1 MHSMSVARTAALALS
16 LLVAVPM
23 GGVAQDT
30 ASPGASPA
38 ATPRPPG
45 EWFFALE
52 PGMCFD
58 DVWDADG
65 KFDFATLPQIVP
77 CEMPHDN
84 EIVAIVSMGD
94 GDFPPGDLEPLV
106 VELCDPEYR
115 AFLGRPVRD
124 AQMGTLAYWPIETD
138 WDAGARSAIC
148 TVDAN
153 EKVVGTARSGSLR
166 APGERIAVYRE
177 ERGAADIWLVDAG
190 TGELENLTENQLTEV
205 IDIPSWRPDGSAIAF
220 TVEEAEGDTG
230 IFEVPAAGGT
240 AVPLL
245 VGPGTQDGPAFS
257 PDGTMLAYI
266 SEIGDQ
272 YEIFTTDLTTGD
284 AARLTKHSDRDSNA
298 AWSPDGEQIA
308 FRRRTDG
315 RSDIWLMRAD
325 GSDAVQLTAD
335 AGNNYGPQWSPDGST
350 ILFSSDRTGDF
361 DVWVMDAD
369 GGNQRAITDHPADD
383 DFPVWS
389 SDGAFIAFQSDRH
402 TGHTLWLMR
411 VDGSEPSDLT
421 GVGAIGWP
429 RFAPTP
435 AA

>member
-1 MHSMSVARTAALALS
+1 MHQRSIVNTVALTLGT
-16 LLVAVPM
+16 LVALPL
-23 GGVAQDT
+23 GGMAQDP

-38 ATPRPPG
+38 VTPRPPG

-58 DVWDADG
+58 DAWDADG
-65 KFDFATLPQIVP
+65 SFDFATQPLIVD
-77 CEMPHDN
+77 CDVPHDN
-84 EIVAIVSMGD
+84 EVVAIVPMGD
-94 GDFPPGDLEPLV
+94 GEFPTGDLEPMV
-106 VELCDPEYR
+106 VKLCEPEYR
-115 AFLGRPVRD
+115 AFLGRPLRD
-124 AQMGTLAYWPIETD
+124 ALMTTSAYWPIESD
-138 WDAGARSAIC
+138 WAAGARSAIC
-148 TVDAN
+148 TVYTSD
-153 EKVVGTARSGSLR
+153 KVVGSARSGTLR

-177 ERGAADIWLVDAG
+177 ERGEPDIWLVDAG
-190 TGELENLTENQLTEV
+190 TGELTNLTKDQLTEL

-220 TVEEAEGDTG
+220 SVEESVGDTG
-230 IFEVPAAGGT
+230 IYEVPAAGGT

-257 PDGTMLAYI
+257 PDGTTLAYI

-272 YEIFTTDLTTGD
+272 YEILTYDLATGD
-284 AARLTKHSDRDSNA
+284 GARLTKHSDRDTNP

-315 RSDIWLMRAD
+315 RSDIWVMRAD
-325 GSDAVQLTAD
+325 GSDPVQLTTD

-369 GGNQRAITDHPADD
+369 GSDQRPITDHPADD

-389 SDGAFIAFQSDRH
+389 SDGAFIAFQSDRYS
-402 TGHTLWLMR
+402 GDTLWLMR
-411 VDGSEPSDLT
+411 ADGSEQSELT
-421 GVGAIGWP
+421 GVGSIGWP
-429 RFAPTP
+429 RFAP
-435 AA
+435 AAQE